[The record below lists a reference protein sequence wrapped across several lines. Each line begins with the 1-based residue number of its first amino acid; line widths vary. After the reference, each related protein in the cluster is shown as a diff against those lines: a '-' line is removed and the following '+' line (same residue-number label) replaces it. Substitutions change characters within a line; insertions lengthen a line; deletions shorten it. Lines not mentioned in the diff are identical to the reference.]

1 MNTRTPLITVII
13 AVFNGA
19 DTIQHAI
26 DSFTR
31 QTYTN
36 KELIIIDGGST
47 DGTVEIIQKN
57 SDKLTYW
64 ESKPDRGIAHA
75 WNKAVA
81 QSSGDWIY
89 FLGADDYLWQP
100 DTLAQLALHLIDV
113 PYNVKIVYGKVN
125 VIAEDGT
132 ILWERGAPWD
142 RKKLLQSMSIPHQGS
157 FHHKSI
163 FDIFGKFDETFRVA
177 LDYDMAL
184 RVLKNGEAVFLPDIT
199 IAGMGFGGMSYSP
212 KNSILQFRENRLL
225 HIKNDISHFPFYWV
239 YLKLNLYWLFL
250 HFGGIKNTQRI
261 RRIYLKCISLL
272 TDLKG
277 LCP

>member
-1 MNTRTPLITVII
+1 MATNTPLITVII
-13 AVFNGA
+13 AVLNGA
-19 DTIQHAI
+19 DTIQRAI
-26 DSFTR
+26 DSFTG
-31 QTYTN
+31 QTYSN
-36 KELIIIDGGST
+36 KEFIIIDGGST

-64 ESKPDRGIAHA
+64 ESKPDRGLGHA

-100 DTLAQLALHLIDV
+100 DTLAQLALYLIDV

-125 VIAEDGT
+125 IITEDGT
-132 ILWERGAPWD
+132 ILFERGIPWD
-142 RKKLLQSMSIPHQGS
+142 GKKLLHRMYIPHQGM

-163 FDIFGKFDETFRVA
+163 FDIFGKFDEILRMAV
-177 LDYDMAL
+177 DYDMNL

-212 KNSILQFRENRLL
+212 KNSISLFRENRLL
-225 HIKNDISHFPFYWV
+225 HIKNDISHFPLYWV
-239 YLKLNLYWLFL
+239 YLKMNLYWLL
-250 HFGGIKNTQRI
+250 LYFGGIKNTQRI

-277 LCP
+277 LCL